1 MKIAD
6 NIKIL
11 VIDRGFL
18 EEQTEYED
26 SFLSY
31 LWVNIDNYAEDFYR
45 RTGLHIEIDTISV
58 MDEIIKGKIFKYLK
72 DESKIKKAKQKLFDS
87 IDETFPKYTT
97 YFSSDCIDNMTK
109 DTIKCVHIFVVYTE
123 SDAEIAMLNRKFG
136 VDTILRFTDKASNAE
151 TPVKENIN
159 KLYIHNMKSVVI
171 MSKTIIG
178 RLMYAIDPDVLR
190 SK

>member
-31 LWVNIDNYAEDFYR
+31 LQVNIDNYAEDLYR

-97 YFSSDCIDNMTK
+97 YFSSDCINNMTK
-109 DTIKCVHIFVVYTE
+109 DTINCVHIFVVYTE
-123 SDAEIAMLNRKFG
+123 SDSEIAMLHKKFG
-136 VDTILRFTDKASNAE
+136 VDTILRFGNNISDM
-151 TPVKENIN
+151 ENSIAADIN
-159 KLYIHNMKSVVI
+159 KLHIHSMKSATI
-171 MSKTIIG
+171 MSKTIIS
-178 RLMYAIDPDVLR
+178 RLMYTIDPDSL
-190 SK
+190 KG